1 VNGRL
6 QSSGL
11 NTTSKAIRLVLS
23 VAALVVVF
31 VAHGMAQV
39 RRAGAAGSIRPVTA
53 RAGAIS
59 VGAAGR
65 IATPLQPNFAPLYTV
80 PGLSFNIQALAATGR
95 RDIGRRRGQVAPPFL
110 QYYPFYTPYADY
122 SYDAQPPYDVGPAPQ
137 TEAAPPAQPE
147 PSEPP
152 STDAVL
158 QPPPPDV
165 GQFVLV
171 RLDGKVVFAAAFM
184 SANGSLTYVTREG
197 VRRSFPLA
205 ELDKDATRQMNE
217 ANGMSVSLP
226 D

>member
-39 RRAGAAGSIRPVTA
+39 RRAGAAGSIRSSTV
-53 RAGAIS
+53 RAGTIG
-59 VGAAGR
+59 VGAARR
-65 IATPLQPNFAPLYTV
+65 IPSPLQPNFAPLYTV
-80 PGLSFNIQALAATGR
+80 PGLSFNVQALAATGR
-95 RDIGRRRGQVAPPFL
+95 RDFGRRRGQVAPFL
-110 QYYPFYTPYADY
+110 WYYPFYTPYADY
-122 SYDAQPPYDVGPAPQ
+122 SHDAQPPYDVGPAPQ
-137 TEAAPPAQPE
+137 TEPAPLAQPA
-147 PSEPP
+147 PSEPTY
-152 STDAVL
+152 TDAAL